1 MTRSGSVPFRQGTQV
16 HETPRART
24 TPRRPPWKSKEP
36 GHPGDAVERVDNA
49 APRNAVDTMDPKSR
63 NIVFHRGTVTREDRE
78 QRLGQRGCVLWFTG
92 LSGSGK
98 STIAHAVELRL
109 FQLGHLCQ
117 VLDGDN
123 IRHGLCRDLGFD
135 AADRTEN
142 IRRIAE
148 VAKLATEAG
157 LIVSTAFISPFRE
170 DREQARTVVGSDRF
184 LEVFLDVPIDEC
196 ERRDP
201 KGLYAKVRRGEIPE
215 FTGISSPYEAPLA
228 PELTI
233 PTAGMTIEQ
242 SVDAV
247 VAYLAAKGFLRGP
260 GDENEQ

>member
-1 MTRSGSVPFRQGTQV
+1 
-16 HETPRART
+16 
-24 TPRRPPWKSKEP
+24 
-36 GHPGDAVERVDNA
+36 
-49 APRNAVDTMDPKSR
+49 MDPKSR

-98 STIAHAVELRL
+98 STIAHAVELQL
-109 FQLGHLCQ
+109 FRLGHLCQ

-170 DREQARTVVGSDRF
+170 DRDHARTVIGSERF
-184 LEVFLDVPIDEC
+184 LEVFLDVPIDDC
-196 ERRDP
+196 EARDP
-201 KGLYAKVRRGEIPE
+201 KGLYARARKGEIPQ

>member
-1 MTRSGSVPFRQGTQV
+1 M
-16 HETPRART
+16 
-24 TPRRPPWKSKEP
+24 SKER
-36 GHPGDAVERVDNA
+36 GHPDDAARRVQ
-49 APRNAVDTMDPKSR
+49 NAVLRKVVETMDPKSK
-63 NIVFHRGTVTREDRE
+63 NIVFHQGTVTREDRE

-123 IRHGLCRDLGFD
+123 IRHGLCRDLGFG
-135 AADRTEN
+135 ATDRTEN

-148 VAKLATEAG
+148 VAKLSTEAG
-157 LIVSTAFISPFRE
+157 LVVSTAFISPFRA
-170 DREQARTVVGSDRF
+170 DRDQARTVIGSERF
-184 LEVFLDVPIDEC
+184 LEVFLDVPVDEC

-215 FTGISSPYEAPLA
+215 FTGISSPYEAPVS

-233 PTAGMTIEQ
+233 PTAGMSIDE
-242 SVDAV
+242 SVDQV
-247 VAYLAAKGFLRGP
+247 VAYLQGRGFLSSP
-260 GDENEQ
+260 GRESER